1 MVADNE
7 FEVVVETVERDRTV
21 VSVRG
26 DLDLWGA
33 TKLHRPLMD
42 ALDSPVVVI
51 DLAGCE
57 FCDSSGL
64 RTLLQ
69 AVTRCEQQDVSLRF
83 AGVGTT
89 VLRVLELTG
98 VLPELRLYSDV
109 PSALKD

>member
-1 MVADNE
+1 MVADKE
-7 FEVVVETVERDRTV
+7 FKVVVETVERGQTV
-21 VSVRG
+21 VSVEG

-42 ALDSPVVVI
+42 ALDSPVVVV
-51 DLAGCE
+51 DLTGCE

-69 AVTRCEQQDVSLRF
+69 AVTWSEQHEVSLRL

-98 VLPELRLYSDV
+98 LLPELSLFPDV